1 MRMRNK
7 LTFVGA
13 GVCVLLLAGCATI
26 PNPISQ
32 SEVYGV
38 ENGYGVAQSAAV
50 GYAALPRCPAGQN
63 TSLANV
69 CSQHG
74 VIVQLARADAKAR
87 IALNALEA
95 FARNP
100 KNYPG
105 LSFGALLATAQS
117 AISTLQQI
125 ESTNQIGA

>member
-1 MRMRNK
+1 MRNRGIK
-7 LTFVGA
+7 LGA
-13 GVCVLLLAGCATI
+13 TMGAMMLLAACATV

-38 ENGYGVAQSAAV
+38 ENGYGVVQSAALA
-50 GYAALPRCPAGQN
+50 YIALPRCGAGQT
-63 TSLANV
+63 TSLASV
-69 CSQHG
+69 CSEHR
-74 VIVQLARADAKAR
+74 VIVQLANADQKAR

-105 LSFGALLATAQS
+105 LSFSALLATAQS